1 MESVEAT
8 GQEEPRYLVD
18 KSALARS
25 HLDPIAK
32 RLAPLYPSSQVVTCP
47 LIDLELLFSVRNDS
61 EHAQLRQE
69 LESIQSFPID
79 EAVTERAIQ
88 VQGLLAATGQHRL
101 PIIDLLIAAV
111 AETNGLA
118 LLHYDKDFDIIAQAT
133 GQHSE
138 WVVPRG
144 TL

>member
-1 MESVEAT
+1 MDAVEAT
-8 GQEEPRYLVD
+8 GQAEPCYLVD

-32 RLAPLYPSSQVVTCP
+32 RLAPLYPPSQIATCP

-61 EHAQLRQE
+61 EHAQLRHE
-69 LESIQSFPID
+69 LESIRSFPIN
-79 EAVTERAIQ
+79 EAVTERAIE

-111 AETNGLA
+111 AEINGLA
-118 LLHYDKDFDIIAQAT
+118 LLHYDRDFDIIAKAT

-144 TL
+144 SL